1 MKAGRVSVSEGERAR
16 PPASGTRLSSVTSPR
31 LPLWLRA
38 SGALARPLYW
48 LYGGRLEREVKAAQR
63 LPNHIGLILDG
74 NRRFA
79 RAAGMAKNLGH
90 TLGAHKAYEVLEWC
104 LELGIPHIT
113 LWVFST
119 DNKGRDAEELGHLL
133 ELFAGEAAKMITD
146 PRIHKNRVRIKMIG
160 HLEDFP
166 EQVRD
171 NLLRLERATEGYD
184 GLLLNIAIGYGGR
197 EEIAQSV
204 RKLLRAKAAQGATL
218 EELAST
224 LSVDDIG
231 ENLYTAGSPDPDFII
246 RTSGEVRLS
255 GFLLWQSAYSEYY
268 FCDVNWPGFRKVDF
282 LRALRSFQ
290 ERERR
295 FGK

>member
-1 MKAGRVSVSEGERAR
+1 MNAPSGPST
-16 PPASGTRLSSVTSPR
+16 PADAALRSAEETPLPAVTEPR
-31 LPLWLRA
+31 LPFWLRA
-38 SGALARPLYW
+38 AGALSQPLYW
-48 LYGGRLEREVKAAQR
+48 LYGGRLEREVRVGGR

-119 DNKGRDAEELGHLL
+119 DNKGRDAEEVGHLL
-133 ELFAGEAAKMITD
+133 QLFAGEAAKMVHD

-160 HLEDFP
+160 RLEDFP
-166 EQVRD
+166 EAVRD
-171 NLLRLERATEGYD
+171 NLRRLEQATESYD

-197 EEIAQSV
+197 EEIAESV
-204 RKLLRAKAAQGATL
+204 RRLLRAKAAQGASL
-218 EELAST
+218 EELAAS

-231 ENLYTAGSPDPDFII
+231 QNLYTAGFPDPDFII

-290 ERERR
+290 DRERR